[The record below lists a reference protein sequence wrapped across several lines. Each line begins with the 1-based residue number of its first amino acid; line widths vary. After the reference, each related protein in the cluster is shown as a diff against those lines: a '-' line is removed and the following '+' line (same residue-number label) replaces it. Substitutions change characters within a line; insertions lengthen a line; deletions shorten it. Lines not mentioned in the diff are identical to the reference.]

1 MSLFL
6 TLLVGVY
13 STYIAFREWSRRR
26 RKNRIDAFYVEATK
40 HFDDVLSASA
50 ESLGRRHNAL
60 VMLRRA
66 AFKDLID
73 ERLDA
78 NESFTILQDQIDSE
92 LRSIEAL
99 IRAKSG

>member
-1 MSLFL
+1 
-6 TLLVGVY
+6 
-13 STYIAFREWSRRR
+13 
-26 RKNRIDAFYVEATK
+26 
-40 HFDDVLSASA
+40 
-50 ESLGRRHNAL
+50 
-60 VMLRRA
+60 MLRRA